1 MAESDHARPERRSH
15 AREHLG
21 GADVDW
27 AFDPIY
33 NSPSEWNV
41 TARWMDYS
49 PETSPPYDVLDAML
63 IADEVRWRAAE
74 LIALLHLK
82 ARTHDHVRRA
92 LTLSDCAYWI
102 ARALDPPRYAKRA
115 GNGATVIPEQT
126 KADCIRIARLSEN
139 VNRAIRKATNAA
151 CEMDDAV
158 AHDQIGALTE
168 LGELARTLY
177 MRWYHEAGY
186 GKS

>member
-1 MAESDHARPERRSH
+1 MADRNHGRPERRSH

-21 GADVDW
+21 GNDVNW

-49 PETSPPYDVLDAML
+49 PETSPPYDILDAML

-74 LIALLHLK
+74 LIALLHAK
-82 ARTHDHVRRA
+82 SRTPDQVRRA
-92 LTLSDCAYWI
+92 LTLVDCMHWI
-102 ARALDPPRYAKRA
+102 GRALDPPRYGKRT
-115 GNGATVIPEQT
+115 GNGAPEIADET
-126 KADCIRIARLSEN
+126 KTDCLRIARLCERI
-139 VNRAIRKATNAA
+139 NRSARRGTNAA
-151 CEMDDAV
+151 CEMDDAI
-158 AHDQIGALTE
+158 AHEQIPLLTE

-186 GKS
+186 GKA